1 MIKPIID
8 RSVFCCY
15 YQKHLFMTNLWI
27 YGKPLQWFIAW
38 FPKRPFHQVTSE
50 MVIEPDS
57 QGFMLGCDF
66 RAYDFFS
73 QDLFIANVGGTK

>member
-15 YQKHLFMTNLWI
+15 YQKHLWLTLWI

-50 MVIEPDS
+50 MAIELDS
-57 QGFMLGCDF
+57 KGFMLGCDF

-73 QDLFIANVGGTK
+73 QDLFIANVGGRK

>member
-27 YGKPLQWFIAW
+27 YAKPLQWFIAW